1 MALYR
6 IDTTQLCIIRFE
18 EKYLKCTENCTT
30 IAKNTKNKC
39 CTCKIF
45 IYFFFCNSKD
55 VEKTSCA
62 LNYLQLLE
70 KRIYTTHVQK
80 VCIIA
85 TFYKYSNL

>member
-18 EKYLKCTENCTT
+18 EKYLKCTENCIT
-30 IAKNTKNKC
+30 IAKTQ
-39 CTCKIF
+39 KISVAHAK
-45 IYFFFCNSKD
+45 YLFFFCNSKD

-70 KRIYTTHVQK
+70 KRIYNTCTKSMYYCH
-80 VCIIA
+80 
-85 TFYKYSNL
+85 FL

>member
-1 MALYR
+1 MQN
-6 IDTTQLCIIRFE
+6 I
-18 EKYLKCTENCTT
+18 YL
-30 IAKNTKNKC
+30 
-39 CTCKIF
+39 
-45 IYFFFCNSKD
+45 FFFCNSKD